1 MKERKS
7 FDMLFGEKHI
17 KKNLRKMAALFLP
30 VAAISCFSV
39 TVNAEA
45 EEITVDQQHFPDPIF
60 REYISQ
66 QFDTDGSSS
75 LSKEELEN
83 AKTIDFLWGEYWVTD
98 MTGIEYFTS
107 LESLNCS
114 SVGITELD
122 LKNNQK
128 LKYLDCTYNS
138 ELTALDISYNV
149 NLEELH
155 CYETG
160 ISELSVSSNSALR
173 RLDCNNTNISSL
185 DVSNNKKLFALNCEN
200 TNVSQLDLSHNPEL
214 YEVYVTNTPM
224 TQIDVTKNPELVH
237 IRVSGTGITE
247 LNLKNNPK
255 LAALYCSDTGI
266 TQLDLSGNPQMYE
279 IFCYNTPLE
288 KLDLTSFAGLHT
300 LECYQTNLK
309 ELNVSKNPGLVGLN
323 CSDTEIRSLDVTKN
337 TKLQRLECKN
347 TQIQTLDLG
356 ANKQLRILNISD
368 TNISNLKNL
377 DLSSYLNMQ
386 ELYCENAGIESLNL
400 SGCKELY
407 SLRCGN
413 NHLTSLDLSKVG
425 DLWYEKNVSP
435 QTRTVYANVEN
446 DNLILDMNQI
456 VGDLNRVSVP
466 EGAGY
471 SYDAATGK
479 LTAVNKGN
487 QEIVYTYNHG
497 YTDLPAME
505 VKLKLQK
512 AYTVSEGKETE
523 ITKGNDLEIK
533 VEGNGNK
540 PEKVS
545 IDGNILS
552 EEFYTIEV
560 QPDGSV
566 TIKIKQ
572 SYLNQLI
579 EGKHYLQVWFQD
591 GRAESV
597 FIIKNAGSTN
607 PSDGEGENMHV
618 QKTEKNQLSST
629 DKTNR
634 AAKTGDQQTA
644 ALWIVLMCGAL
655 FTCLM
660 IQKRKVR

>member
-1 MKERKS
+1 MKKHKY
-7 FDMLFGEKHI
+7 FDALFGEKSE
-17 KKNLRKMAALFLP
+17 KKKLKRTMLSFLP
-30 VAAISCFSV
+30 VAAAFCFSV
-39 TVNAEA
+39 TVNAET
-45 EEITVDQQHFPDPIF
+45 EEIAIDQQHFPDAVF

-83 AKTIDFLWGEYWVTD
+83 AKTIDFMWGEYWVTD

-114 SVGITELD
+114 SVGITQLD

-138 ELTALDISYNV
+138 ELTALDVSYNA

-160 ISELSVSSNSALR
+160 ISELSVSSNSVLR
-173 RLDCNNTNISSL
+173 RLDCNHTNISSL
-185 DVSNNKKLFALNCEN
+185 DVTNNKKLFALNCEN

-266 TQLDLSGNPQMYE
+266 RQLDLSGNPQMYE

-300 LECYQTNLK
+300 VECYQTNLK

-323 CSDTEIRSLDVTKN
+323 CSDTEIKSLDVSKN

-347 TQIQTLDLG
+347 TPIQTLNLS
-356 ANKQLRILNISD
+356 ANKQIRILNISN
-368 TNISNLKNL
+368 TNLSNLKNL
-377 DLSSYLNMQ
+377 DLSSYSNMQ

-413 NHLTSLDLSKVG
+413 NHLTSLDLSNVG

-435 QTRTVYANVEN
+435 QTRNVYAAVEN

-456 VGDLNRVSVP
+456 VGDLSRVNVP
-466 EGAGY
+466 EGSGY
-471 SYDAATGK
+471 SYDPATGR
-479 LTAVNKGN
+479 LTAANEGN
-487 QEIVYTYNHG
+487 PEIAYTYNHG
-497 YTDLPAME
+497 YADLPAME
-505 VKLKLQK
+505 VKLNLEK
-512 AYTVSEGKETE
+512 AYAVTEGKDTE
-523 ITKGNDLEIK
+523 IGEGNDLEIK
-533 VEGNGNK
+533 VEGNGNR

-545 IDGNILS
+545 IDGSVIS
-552 EEFYTIEV
+552 EEFYTIEM

-566 TIKIKQ
+566 IVRVKQ
-572 SYLNQLI
+572 AYLDQLA
-579 EGKHYLQVWFQD
+579 EGKHSIQVWFQD
-591 GRAESV
+591 GRAEAG
-597 FIIKNAGSTN
+597 FIIKKAASINPAG
-607 PSDGEGENMHV
+607 GEEESMPV
-618 QKTEKNQLSST
+618 QKTDIKKVN
-629 DKTNR
+629 K
-634 AAKTGDQQTA
+634 AAKTGDSSGIGVWT
-644 ALWIVLMCGAL
+644 LGV
-655 FTCLM
+655 CLSLAVFLT
-660 IQKRKVR
+660 KRKRIHRL